1 MSEWKR
7 VGVSPATGCGH
18 YVAKCYTTAEFLNP
32 PPRLSECS
40 ACETHQAGAGFMGSE
55 DYASGVALIRSGW
68 PSGAE
73 QAREM
78 AEKLDGVLAAASRR
92 ETYVTEWDVAGD
104 EADVS
109 RFLSGEPENMAL
121 SVPVPAEGDG
131 GAVVRLAIKGG
142 GSAEVGVDTFTRAA
156 VLISAAV
163 DRMEAAGRR
172 VEVWVYYAAK
182 FGTELA
188 EVWHLLKR
196 AEDSVDLPRLV
207 AGLSAAAFRRV
218 GWRWRESRKALKPS
232 HSYGYSQASELP
244 LESGEIRLDAVHVGR
259 VMKGLEAEWMRSI
272 GA

>member
-7 VGVSPATGCGH
+7 VGHSSTGGEIH
-18 YVAKCYTTAEFLNP
+18 WVAKCYTTAEFLNP
-32 PPRLSECS
+32 PPRLSECDK
-40 ACETHQAGAGFMGSE
+40 CETHAAGADFMGSK

-68 PSGAE
+68 PAGAE
-73 QAREM
+73 RARAM
-78 AEKLDGVLAAASRR
+78 AEKLDGVLASASRR
-92 ETYVTEWDVAGD
+92 ETFEAQWDVAGD

-109 RFLSGEPENMAL
+109 RFLSGEPECMAA

-142 GSAEVGVDTFTRAA
+142 GSAGVSIETFTRAA
-156 VLISAAV
+156 VLIAAAV
-163 DRMEAAGRR
+163 DRMEASGRR

-182 FGTELA
+182 FGAELT

-207 AGLSAAAFRRV
+207 AGLSAAAFRRI

-244 LESGEIRLDAVHVGR
+244 LESGEVRLDAVVVGSVR
-259 VMKGLEAEWMRSI
+259 EGLEAEWMRSI

>member
-1 MSEWKR
+1 MSQWKR
-7 VGVSPATGCGH
+7 VGTCAKTGCGH
-18 YVAKCYTTAEFLNP
+18 YVAKCYTTAEFLTP
-32 PPRLSECS
+32 PARLSECTKS
-40 ACETHQAGAGFMGSE
+40 ETHSDGAEFMGSD
-55 DYASGVALIRSGW
+55 DYTSGVALIRSGW
-68 PSGAE
+68 PAGAE
-73 QAREM
+73 RARAM
-78 AEKLDGVLAAASRR
+78 AEKLDNVLASASRR
-92 ETYVTEWDVAGD
+92 ETFRTEWDVAGD

-142 GSAEVGVDTFTRAA
+142 GSAGVSAETFARAA
-156 VLISAAV
+156 VLIAAAV

-172 VEVWVYYAAK
+172 VEVWVYYAAR

-196 AEDSVDLPRLV
+196 AEDSIDLPRMV

-244 LESGEIRLDAVHVGR
+244 LESGEVRLDAVVVGSVR
-259 VMKGLEAEWMRSI
+259 DGLEAEWMRSI